1 MTVTARRTRNHAN
14 MYGFARHARA
24 YDLLSGVL
32 ARPLY
37 RRVVADVSN
46 VGLPAGSVVL
56 DVGTGPGR
64 VPRLIAAAYPAVEV
78 EGVDLSP
85 EMIARAASTANRTRT
100 SNLRFRVG
108 DVAALPFADNS
119 VDLVVST
126 LSLHHWDDPAASL
139 NEIVRVLAPGGQAW
153 IYDFRTA
160 LTATQPTTSGLDAD
174 VTLESPL
181 IGTTRLNPIARL
193 IVRHRE
199 LPT

>member
-1 MTVTARRTRNHAN
+1 MTVTAHRTRNHAN
-14 MYGFARHARA
+14 MYGFARHARS
-24 YDLLSGVL
+24 YDLLSCVF

-37 RRVVADVSN
+37 RRVVADVSE

-64 VPRLIAAAYPAVEV
+64 VPTLIAAAFPTVEV

-85 EMIARAASTANRTRT
+85 EMIARATSTANRTRT

-126 LSLHHWDDPAASL
+126 LSLHHWDDPAAGL

-153 IYDFRTA
+153 IYDFRPA
-160 LTATQPTTSGLDAD
+160 LTATQQTTTGLDAD
-174 VTLESPL
+174 VALESPL
-181 IGTTRLNPIARL
+181 IGTSRLNPIARL
-193 IVRHRE
+193 VLRHRQ
-199 LPT
+199 LPS

>member
-1 MTVTARRTRNHAN
+1 MTVTTRRTRNHAN
-14 MYGFARHARA
+14 MYGFAQHARG
-24 YDLLSGVL
+24 YDLLSGVI

-37 RRVVADVSN
+37 RRVVADVSE

-64 VPRLIAAAYPAVEV
+64 VPRLIAAAYPTIEV

-85 EMIARAASTANRTRT
+85 EMIARATSTANRTRT

-126 LSLHHWDDPAASL
+126 LSLHHWDDPAAGL
-139 NEIVRVLAPGGQAW
+139 NEIVRVLGPAGQAW
-153 IYDFRTA
+153 IYDFRTV
-160 LTATQPTTSGLDAD
+160 LMATQQTTSGLDAD
-174 VTLESPL
+174 VALESPL
-181 IGTTRLNPIARL
+181 IGTTRLNPIGRL
-193 IVRHRE
+193 VLRHRE
-199 LPT
+199 LPN

>member
-24 YDLLSGVL
+24 YDLIAGVL

-37 RRVVADVSN
+37 RRVVADVTE
-46 VGLPAGSVVL
+46 VGLPAGSLVL

-64 VPRLIAAAYPAVEV
+64 VPRLIAAADPTVEV

-85 EMIARAASTANRTRT
+85 EMIARATSTANRTRT

-174 VTLESPL
+174 VALESPL

-193 IVRHRE
+193 VVRHRE
-199 LPT
+199 LPS

>member
-1 MTVTARRTRNHAN
+1 MTATAHRTRNHAN
-14 MYGFARHARA
+14 MYGFARHARG

-37 RRVVADVSN
+37 RRVVADVTDL
-46 VGLPAGSVVL
+46 GLPAGSVVL

-64 VPRLIAAAYPAVEV
+64 VPRLIAAACPTVEV

-85 EMIARAASTANRTRT
+85 EMIARATSTAKTTSTR
-100 SNLRFRVG
+100 NLRFQVG

-126 LSLHHWDDPAASL
+126 LSLHHWDDPAAGL
-139 NEIVRVLAPGGQAW
+139 DEIVRVLAPGGQAW
-153 IYDFRTA
+153 IYDFRPA
-160 LTATQPTTSGLDAD
+160 LTATQPITSGLDAD
-174 VTLESPL
+174 MALESPL

-193 IVRHRE
+193 VLRHRR
-199 LPT
+199 LPS

>member
-1 MTVTARRTRNHAN
+1 MTATAHRTRNHAN
-14 MYGFARHARA
+14 MYGFARHARV
-24 YDLLSGVL
+24 YDLVAGVL

-37 RRVVADVSN
+37 RRVVADVSD
-46 VGLPAGSVVL
+46 VALPAGSVVL

-64 VPRLIAAAYPAVEV
+64 VPRLIAAACPTVEV

-85 EMIARAASTANRTRT
+85 EMIARATSTAVTT
-100 SNLRFRVG
+100 SARNVRFQVG

-126 LSLHHWDDPAASL
+126 LSLHHWDDPAAGI

-160 LTATQPTTSGLDAD
+160 LTATQRFSSGLDAD
-174 VTLESPL
+174 VALESPL

-193 IVRHRE
+193 VLGHRQ
-199 LPT
+199 LPS

>member
-1 MTVTARRTRNHAN
+1 MAVTAHRTRNHAN
-14 MYGFARHARA
+14 MYGFARHARG

-37 RRVVADVSN
+37 RRVVADVTDL
-46 VGLPAGSVVL
+46 GLPAGSVVL

-64 VPRLIAAAYPAVEV
+64 VPRLIAAARPTVEV

-85 EMIARAASTANRTRT
+85 EMIARATSTAKTTSTR
-100 SNLRFRVG
+100 NLRFQVG

-126 LSLHHWDDPAASL
+126 LSLHHWDDPAAGL
-139 NEIVRVLAPGGQAW
+139 DEIVRVLAPDGQAW
-153 IYDFRTA
+153 IYDFRPA
-160 LTATQPTTSGLDAD
+160 LTATQRTTSRLDAD
-174 VTLESPL
+174 VALESPL

-193 IVRHRE
+193 VLRHRR
-199 LPT
+199 LPS